1 MEDEERFLLFHVS
14 ARTHTNS
21 KEEHKQWLTVQ
32 NVMQRSPCKI
42 SWLERSSTVLIVMR
56 NWKYFAWSR
65 PQWLLRRRL
74 KKIGESKTMRLAI
87 LTSRI
92 RVEEKLLV
100 DALRQR
106 AIVFDIIDDGELLLD
121 LARPDQRWREY
132 DAVLCR
138 SLSQSR
144 GLAVPPVTE
153 HWWVRVDN
161 SAVVT
166 ATWMDKLIKTL
177 TLIDS
182 GIPTPP
188 TRR

>member
-74 KKIGESKTMRLAI
+74 KKFGESNTMRMAI

-92 RVEEKLLV
+92 RVVEQLLLV
-100 DALRQR
+100 TFRLRDS
-106 AIVFDIIDDGELLLD
+106 VFDIIDEGVYLL
-121 LARPDQRWREY
+121 
-132 DAVLCR
+132 VF
-138 SLSQSR
+138 
-144 GLAVPPVTE
+144 
-153 HWWVRVDN
+153 
-161 SAVVT
+161 
-166 ATWMDKLIKTL
+166 
-177 TLIDS
+177 
-182 GIPTPP
+182 
-188 TRR
+188 

>member
-1 MEDEERFLLFHVS
+1 MKNGERFLLLHVS
-14 ARTHTNS
+14 TRTHTNS

-74 KKIGESKTMRLAI
+74 KKIGESKTRRLAI

-106 AIVFDIIDDGELLLD
+106 AIAYDIIDDEDLLLN
-121 LARPDQRWREY
+121 LARTDQRWRDY
-132 DAVLCR
+132 DGDLC
-138 SLSQSR
+138 
-144 GLAVPPVTE
+144 
-153 HWWVRVDN
+153 
-161 SAVVT
+161 
-166 ATWMDKLIKTL
+166 
-177 TLIDS
+177 
-182 GIPTPP
+182 
-188 TRR
+188 